1 MRNLADATNVGDAR
15 SLALAFAR
23 SRPLSAPK
31 RGARESPTSPATK
44 KIQITHLKM
53 RAVEEERRVLR
64 LGSRVERKE
73 KNCREKR
80 SERRQSD
87 FGEKISREREAREKE
102 RRERKNSSSSSSSL
116 LRLLLPFPSLFPPPT
131 ALSCSPSSS
140 LEARAV
146 SIIDDAEAS
155 RRAAHGDPVTTRAGP
170 DCPAKVTPTLL
181 SGSAFGPLPRSRSCS
196 RRCCDLR
203 IVRVQ
208 GLRDLCRM
216 VVVVVVAAVAVV
228 VERRDERK
236 RRLLGSLFLS
246 SFAGRFPLAFVATLR
261 VPGGLQASLK
271 RLKSGKERDKE
282 RGEAGRRTKFSSSI
296 WLHSP
301 KEK

>member
-1 MRNLADATNVGDAR
+1 MISARNPR
-15 SLALAFAR
+15 
-23 SRPLSAPK
+23 
-31 RGARESPTSPATK
+31 
-44 KIQITHLKM
+44 
-53 RAVEEERRVLR
+53 
-64 LGSRVERKE
+64 
-73 KNCREKR
+73 
-80 SERRQSD
+80 
-87 FGEKISREREAREKE
+87 REREAREKE

-116 LRLLLPFPSLFPPPT
+116 FRLLLRFPSLFPPPT

-208 GLRDLCRM
+208 GLRDL
-216 VVVVVVAAVAVV
+216 AAWSSLLLLPPSPSSLSAATSASVDCLDHCFFLLSQAGF
-228 VERRDERK
+228 
-236 RRLLGSLFLS
+236 RLLL
-246 SFAGRFPLAFVATLR
+246 
-261 VPGGLQASLK
+261 
-271 RLKSGKERDKE
+271 
-282 RGEAGRRTKFSSSI
+282 
-296 WLHSP
+296 
-301 KEK
+301 